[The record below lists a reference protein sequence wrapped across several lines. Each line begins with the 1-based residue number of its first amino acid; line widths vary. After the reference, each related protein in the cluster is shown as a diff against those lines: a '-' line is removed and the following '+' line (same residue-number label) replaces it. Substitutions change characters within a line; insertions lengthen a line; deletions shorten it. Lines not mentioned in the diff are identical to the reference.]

1 MYLAK
6 LAPRLR
12 DMGFDGIWIPS
23 PVKGNPGSNSVGYD
37 LFDHY
42 IKRLETYKPTVF
54 RRMPPAELQTAAMQ
68 AMR

>member
-1 MYLAK
+1 LAK

-23 PVKGNPGSNSVGYD
+23 PAKGDLVNKSMGYD

-42 IKRLETYKPTVF
+42 IKRLETYKPAVF
-54 RRMPPAELQTAAMQ
+54 RRMPPAELQTAAAQ
-68 AMR
+68 SVR